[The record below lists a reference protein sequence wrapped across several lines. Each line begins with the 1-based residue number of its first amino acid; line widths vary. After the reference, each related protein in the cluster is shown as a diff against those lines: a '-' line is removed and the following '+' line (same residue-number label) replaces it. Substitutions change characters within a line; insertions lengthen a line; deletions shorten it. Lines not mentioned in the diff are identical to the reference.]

1 MKSREEKP
9 KHEEKLK
16 DDRSELGEKETGEEE
31 EKVKETLPAS
41 WLKPIKWFM
50 GQFVKDSGKYSPR
63 GLLHSRKH
71 HVYLSVDVVQS
82 GVCWKSTISNV

>member
-63 GLLHSRKH
+63 GVVIYCIFYPQVLFTTRFLHIPF
-71 HVYLSVDVVQS
+71 L
-82 GVCWKSTISNV
+82 